1 MKLAGLALFATLRA
15 LVIVA
20 SFFAACALAHAQDW
34 PTRPVKLLIPF
45 GPGSTPDLVGRIIA
59 ERLQQKLGQP
69 FVVED
74 KPGASGNLGTE
85 AIARAEPDGYT
96 LGISIAGPLAVNAL
110 LFSKLPYDPRKDFT
124 YITLLVTQPSVLVV
138 NAGLGVETVPQLVAL
153 LKRSPGKFNFGS
165 IGNGSISHLAMAAIA
180 LASGTE
186 VVHIPYTSSP
196 QAMTALLRGEVQIA
210 CLPAAGVAPQLSSGD
225 IRVLAVTTAART
237 ALFPGI
243 PTLKEN
249 GIDVEVDTWMG
260 LVGPAHLTDAIA
272 GRVANE
278 VASVITAADVRDKLV
293 TQLMEPIPSAPA
305 AFRARIDADLAR
317 WAPVIRAANIRV
329 N

>member
-1 MKLAGLALFATLRA
+1 MTSRSRA
-15 LVIVA
+15 HLICV
-20 SFFAACALAHAQDW
+20 CALYLSAAFTPAHAQDW
-34 PTRPVKLLIPF
+34 PTRPVKILIPF

-124 YITLLVTQPSVLVV
+124 YITLLVTQPSALVV

-153 LKRSPGKFNFGS
+153 LKKSPGKFNFGS

-186 VVHIPYTSSP
+186 IVHIPYASSP
-196 QAMTALLRGEVQIA
+196 QAVTALLRGEVEIA
-210 CLPAAGVAPQLSSGD
+210 CLPAGGVAPQLASGE
-225 IRVLAVTTAART
+225 IRVLAVTTAERS
-237 ALFPGI
+237 ALFPGT
-243 PTLKEN
+243 PTLKES

-260 LVGPAHLTDAIA
+260 LVGPAHLPEAIA
-272 GRVANE
+272 ARVANE
-278 VASVITAADVRDKLV
+278 VAGVITAADVRDKLV
-293 TQLMEPIPSAPA
+293 TQFMEPVPSTPA